1 MFHPKIEDAEFM
13 SKEEHLV
20 SKVENFLPKTKN
32 TLLLAT
38 YVFIE
43 QNRKQFCLK
52 EHIESKTLGRKVSQK
67 SKTH

>member
-13 SKEEHLV
+13 SKEEHLL
-20 SKVENFLPKTKN
+20 SKVEKFLPKTKN

-43 QNRKQFCLK
+43 Q
-52 EHIESKTLGRKVSQK
+52 IESNSA
-67 SKTH
+67 